1 MLLSAHAAAV
11 VAPGAAAAAPGAL
24 ILAYELIPAHKN
36 PP

>member
-11 VAPGAAAAAPGAL
+11 VAPGAL